1 VEFNQLRLVSIV
13 KTNEIIFSS
22 FTKYNFENVYY
33 NWRKSMIVMLTQ
45 DLSKGFVSWKEMYF
59 ENKEALEAL
68 GGKLIFAGPHK
79 DDDNKMIV
87 LIDFDSPEAM
97 KAFATDEELKAKR
110 VAAGAILESNVVT
123 VMGDESFMS

>member
-1 VEFNQLRLVSIV
+1 
-13 KTNEIIFSS
+13 
-22 FTKYNFENVYY
+22 
-33 NWRKSMIVMLTQ
+33 
-45 DLSKGFVSWKEMYF
+45 
-59 ENKEALEAL
+59 
-68 GGKLIFAGPHK
+68 
-79 DDDNKMIV
+79 MIV